1 MKLRS
6 LFKRRL
12 LWSIGIYKLE
22 FRRDVLHL
30 EPHSPIHMVGE
41 RGLRTRLANYQST
54 VADPFLFSFAGTL
67 YLFYEVMG
75 DAPHGEIWAQSMS
88 TSGEW
93 KVHGPVLIEGFHLSY
108 PQVFEH
114 QGRIYML
121 PEASNS
127 GLVTLYSAVDF
138 PSGWK
143 PCATLIS
150 EPLLDPTLFFH
161 PLGGFS
167 ILATSRNYEL
177 KLYHS
182 KFLEGPYLDTGVV
195 VSRDPSISRSAGAV
209 LEIDGDYYRP
219 AQDCSRVYGER
230 IRLLKI
236 GGTSHSDYE
245 EALSV
250 PDLIPS
256 RPQWMMEGYHHISTA
271 VHDGS
276 VYVAVDGRRK
286 DSYINTIMLMLLR
299 LADGCFGR

>member
-114 QGRIYML
+114 QGRLLCTLRWIFL
-121 PEASNS
+121 PDGS
-127 GLVTLYSAVDF
+127 LVRHLFRSLYSIQRYFFTRLVGF
-138 PSGWK
+138 RYWQPH
-143 PCATLIS
+143 AT
-150 EPLLDPTLFFH
+150 T
-161 PLGGFS
+161 
-167 ILATSRNYEL
+167 N
-177 KLYHS
+177 
-182 KFLEGPYLDTGVV
+182 
-195 VSRDPSISRSAGAV
+195 
-209 LEIDGDYYRP
+209 
-219 AQDCSRVYGER
+219 
-230 IRLLKI
+230 
-236 GGTSHSDYE
+236 
-245 EALSV
+245 
-250 PDLIPS
+250 
-256 RPQWMMEGYHHISTA
+256 
-271 VHDGS
+271 
-276 VYVAVDGRRK
+276 
-286 DSYINTIMLMLLR
+286 
-299 LADGCFGR
+299 